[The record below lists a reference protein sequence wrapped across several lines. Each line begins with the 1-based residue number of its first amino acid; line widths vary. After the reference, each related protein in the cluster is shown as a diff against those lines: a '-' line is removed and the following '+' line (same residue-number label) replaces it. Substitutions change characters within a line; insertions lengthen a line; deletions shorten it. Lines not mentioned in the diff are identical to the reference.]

1 MQFNTQM
8 KVIDAV
14 RDIAEYVDLGHGR
27 KLSAGQFLQQF
38 LFPPETQHNYIYKL
52 SGGELRRLYLCTV
65 LMQSPNFLV
74 LDEPTN
80 DLDIVTLQVLE
91 EYLREFEG
99 CVIIVSHD
107 RYFMDKV
114 VDHVL
119 VFQGEG
125 KIKDFP
131 GNYTQYRDS
140 VNTPGESAI
149 TPGDTTAYRRAK
161 LPDETA
167 DFVREKPS
175 SKQRERNS
183 PRRLTYKENKEYE
196 RLEKEISDL
205 ETEKSQIVADL
216 SSGTLSVEQITAY
229 SKRLPLLQE
238 ELDTKEM
245 RWLELSEIAE
255 GD

>member
-1 MQFNTQM
+1 M
-8 KVIDAV
+8 
-14 RDIAEYVDLGHGR
+14 R
-27 KLSAGQFLQQF
+27 
-38 LFPPETQHNYIYKL
+38 
-52 SGGELRRLYLCTV
+52 
-65 LMQSPNFLV
+65 SPNFLI

-125 KIKDFP
+125 RIKDFP

-140 VNTPGESAI
+140 VISPQDDSTSA
-149 TPGDTTAYRRAK
+149 GDTTSYKRAK

-167 DFVREKPS
+167 EKTS
-175 SKQRERNS
+175 SRSKSAAKERT
-183 PRRLTYKENKEYE
+183 PQQRRLSYKENQEYQ
-196 RLEKEISDL
+196 RLEKDIAAL
-205 ETEKSQIVADL
+205 EAEKSEIVAAL
-216 SSGTLSVEQITAY
+216 SSGTLNVEQITAH
-229 SKRLPLLQE
+229 SKRLPLLDA
-238 ELDTKEM
+238 ELDEKSL

-255 GD
+255 K